1 MYRHNHDSPAK
12 RGAVVIK
19 KPWLLNG
26 QVDHSSLS
34 LRSLRLSC
42 ELWGPCCHHLP
53 RQPLDA
59 VLKPEP
65 ALDITCLDVP
75 APVTA
80 QLEQTKVLRD
90 WLYADTV
97 VHILIQIITQFY
109 SVKITHLPKCP
120 CFQYLRQSSKVNVKG
135 TRYYI
140 NFIMFSDLYFKISF
154 DILRILLYQWSWK
167 KRPWKWFDTCLLAK
181 MSSEASLS
189 SFSWTSLASSLQDSA
204 RRSLLLL
211 STTNITAVTDKIS
224 GHRKIIFCAK

>member
-1 MYRHNHDSPAK
+1 M
-12 RGAVVIK
+12 VIQ

-26 QVDHSSLS
+26 LAATICHDNHSSLS
-34 LRSLRLSC
+34 LRSPHLSC
-42 ELWGPCCHHLP
+42 ELRGPCCHHLP

-167 KRPWKWFDTCLLAK
+167 KDHKNDLIPVCWQRWAARLPWAPSPGRVWQAHYKTR
-181 MSSEASLS
+181 
-189 SFSWTSLASSLQDSA
+189 QDGPCYCCPPQ
-204 RRSLLLL
+204 
-211 STTNITAVTDKIS
+211 I
-224 GHRKIIFCAK
+224 

>member
-1 MYRHNHDSPAK
+1 M
-12 RGAVVIK
+12 VIQ

-26 QVDHSSLS
+26 LAATICHDNHSSLS
-34 LRSLRLSC
+34 LRSPRLSC

-53 RQPLDA
+53 RQPLNA

-65 ALDITCLDVP
+65 ALDITRLDVP

-167 KRPWKWFDTCLLAK
+167 KDHKNDLIPVCWQRWAARLPWAPSPGRAWQARYRTRQDGPCYCCLP
-181 MSSEASLS
+181 
-189 SFSWTSLASSLQDSA
+189 Q
-204 RRSLLLL
+204 
-211 STTNITAVTDKIS
+211 I
-224 GHRKIIFCAK
+224 

>member
-167 KRPWKWFDTCLLAK
+167 KDHKNDLIPVCWQRWAARPPWVPSPGRVWQARYKTR
-181 MSSEASLS
+181 
-189 SFSWTSLASSLQDSA
+189 QDGPCYCCPPQ
-204 RRSLLLL
+204 
-211 STTNITAVTDKIS
+211 I
-224 GHRKIIFCAK
+224 

>member
-97 VHILIQIITQFY
+97 VYILIQKNNTI
-109 SVKITHLPKCP
+109 L
-120 CFQYLRQSSKVNVKG
+120 
-135 TRYYI
+135 
-140 NFIMFSDLYFKISF
+140 FSENY
-154 DILRILLYQWSWK
+154 
-167 KRPWKWFDTCLLAK
+167 PLAK
-181 MSSEASLS
+181 VSL
-189 SFSWTSLASSLQDSA
+189 FLVFEPKLKGQRQRYQVLHQLHNVLWPVFQ
-204 RRSLLLL
+204 
-211 STTNITAVTDKIS
+211 N
-224 GHRKIIFCAK
+224 

>member
-65 ALDITCLDVP
+65 ALDITRLDVP
-75 APVTA
+75 TPVTA

-97 VHILIQIITQFY
+97 VCILI
-109 SVKITHLPKCP
+109 PK
-120 CFQYLRQSSKVNVKG
+120 NN
-135 TRYYI
+135 T
-140 NFIMFSDLYFKISF
+140 ISEN
-154 DILRILLYQWSWK
+154 Y
-167 KRPWKWFDTCLLAK
+167 LLAK
-181 MSSEASLS
+181 VSL
-189 SFSWTSLASSLQDSA
+189 FLVFEPKLKGQHQRYQVLHQFHNVLWPVFQ
-204 RRSLLLL
+204 
-211 STTNITAVTDKIS
+211 N
-224 GHRKIIFCAK
+224 